1 MFFLIL
7 IIVLSIII
15 FLIYTIK
22 IKIVFKS
29 FIVNLPKSNSK
40 TIDKNSE
47 VRLKLYVLKK
57 IKVMDIDLKKV
68 NLKKDKIDEQIDK
81 LKNKFLKED
90 NNINLEFVKHLK
102 ELDIRLE
109 NVDSKILFG
118 LEDAALTGILVGV
131 VASVLGILLNSQK
144 YKDVKYK
151 INPVYENRNI
161 LNINFQGIIVLN
173 FRNIINVLSNFK
185 KKRRVKKN
193 DRTSNR
199 RTYVYS
205 NE

>member
-29 FIVNLPKSNSK
+29 FIFNLPKSNSK

-199 RTYVYS
+199 RSYVYS